1 MQAGGG
7 AMIDIAVRILLW
19 WLSIGSL
26 VWLVLHTIGV
36 VDQVYAARKPAATD
50 MVLATIL
57 VIVLW
62 PPAAYRLLAHPQWTF
77 KHLKRKLWGAP

>member
-1 MQAGGG
+1 M
-7 AMIDIAVRILLW
+7 DIAVRVLLW

-36 VDQVYAARKPAATD
+36 VDQAYQSLVAAGRRPSASQLTWGSFVA
-50 MVLATIL
+50 IL
-57 VIVLW
+57 LW
-62 PPAAYRLLAHPQWTF
+62 PWPLYALLRHPQWTF